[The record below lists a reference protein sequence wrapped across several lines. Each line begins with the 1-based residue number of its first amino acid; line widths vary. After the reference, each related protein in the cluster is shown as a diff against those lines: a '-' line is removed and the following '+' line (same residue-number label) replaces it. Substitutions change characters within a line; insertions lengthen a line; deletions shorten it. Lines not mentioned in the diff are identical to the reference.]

1 MMKISIIVPMY
12 QVEQYLAICLKSI
25 TDQTMTDGVECILV
39 DDCGSDRSLF
49 IAKDFIEHYQGN
61 VLFRIVEREKNGG
74 LSAARNS
81 GIDVASGEYVYFLDS
96 DDEITPN
103 CLEIMWSLV
112 EKYGKVNLVQ
122 GAFFE
127 DEKYANSI
135 SNIKFPEFC
144 TCQADIKT
152 FLLQYL
158 GDIVGAQSR
167 LINLSFLK
175 EHHLYF
181 EEGIIHEDNLW
192 TFFLSKYVRT
202 MAYCDVCTY
211 YHRYNPNSITGN
223 VNVIKETIA
232 YKHII
237 QTCSRSIDPFLI
249 GIQKEWLLNNL
260 ITVINSKYYVKDVDL
275 IVPQEAFN
283 GYEYQD
289 KQYDKFFH
297 TANLQ
302 KKLRP
307 RMEGTEKD
315 MTLSPSES
323 LI

>member
-1 MMKISIIVPMY
+1 MY

-103 CLEIMWSLV
+103 CLEIMWGLV

-144 TCQADIKT
+144 TCQAEIKT

-260 ITVINSKYYVKDVDL
+260 ITVINSKYYVKDADL
-275 IVPQEAFN
+275 KEMLSNF
-283 GYEYQD
+283 
-289 KQYDKFFH
+289 KSTCSF
-297 TANLQ
+297 
-302 KKLRP
+302 
-307 RMEGTEKD
+307 TEKLL
-315 MTLSPSES
+315 LSLYLMLSS
-323 LI
+323 SALKNKILHLLIRKFKYRD

>member
-1 MMKISIIVPMY
+1 MY

-144 TCQADIKT
+144 TCQAEIKT

-211 YHRYNPNSITGN
+211 YHRYSPNSITGN
-223 VNVIKETIA
+223 VNGIKETIA

-260 ITVINSKYYVKDVDL
+260 ITVINSKYYVKDADL
-275 IVPQEAFN
+275 KEMLSNF
-283 GYEYQD
+283 
-289 KQYDKFFH
+289 KSTCSF
-297 TANLQ
+297 
-302 KKLRP
+302 
-307 RMEGTEKD
+307 TEKLL
-315 MTLSPSES
+315 LSLYLMLSNS
-323 LI
+323 ALKNKMLHLLIRKLKYRD

>member
-1 MMKISIIVPMY
+1 MTKISIIVPMY

-112 EKYGKVNLVQ
+112 EKYGKVDLVQ

-135 SNIKFPEFC
+135 SNIEFPEFC
-144 TCQADIKT
+144 TCQAEIKT

-260 ITVINSKYYVKDVDL
+260 ITVINSKYYVKDADL
-275 IVPQEAFN
+275 KEMLSNFKSICSF
-283 GYEYQD
+283 
-289 KQYDKFFH
+289 
-297 TANLQ
+297 
-302 KKLRP
+302 
-307 RMEGTEKD
+307 TEKLL
-315 MTLSPSES
+315 LSLYLMLSNS
-323 LI
+323 ALKNKMLHLLIRKFKYRD

>member
-1 MMKISIIVPMY
+1 MTKISIIVPMY

-135 SNIKFPEFC
+135 SNIEFPEFC
-144 TCQADIKT
+144 TCQAEIKT

-260 ITVINSKYYVKDVDL
+260 ITVINSKYYVKDADL
-275 IVPQEAFN
+275 KEMLSDF
-283 GYEYQD
+283 
-289 KQYDKFFH
+289 KSTCSF
-297 TANLQ
+297 
-302 KKLRP
+302 
-307 RMEGTEKD
+307 TEKLL
-315 MTLSPSES
+315 LSLYLMLSNS
-323 LI
+323 ALKNKILHLLIRKIKYRD

>member
-1 MMKISIIVPMY
+1 MY

-25 TDQTMTDGVECILV
+25 TDQTMTDGIECILV

-144 TCQADIKT
+144 TCQAEIKT

-260 ITVINSKYYVKDVDL
+260 ITVINSKYYVKDADL
-275 IVPQEAFN
+275 KEMLSNF
-283 GYEYQD
+283 
-289 KQYDKFFH
+289 KSTCSF
-297 TANLQ
+297 
-302 KKLRP
+302 
-307 RMEGTEKD
+307 TEKLL
-315 MTLSPSES
+315 LSLYLMLSNS
-323 LI
+323 ALKNKMLHLLIRKFKYRD

>member
-1 MMKISIIVPMY
+1 MY

-127 DEKYANSI
+127 DEKYADSI

-260 ITVINSKYYVKDVDL
+260 ITVINSKYYVKDADL
-275 IVPQEAFN
+275 KEMLSNF
-283 GYEYQD
+283 
-289 KQYDKFFH
+289 KSTCSF
-297 TANLQ
+297 
-302 KKLRP
+302 
-307 RMEGTEKD
+307 TEKLL
-315 MTLSPSES
+315 LSLYLMLSNS
-323 LI
+323 ALKNKMLHLLIRKFKYRD

>member
-1 MMKISIIVPMY
+1 MY

-39 DDCGSDRSLF
+39 DDCGSDRSLL

-260 ITVINSKYYVKDVDL
+260 ITVINSKYYVKDADL
-275 IVPQEAFN
+275 KEMLSNF
-283 GYEYQD
+283 
-289 KQYDKFFH
+289 KSTCSF
-297 TANLQ
+297 
-302 KKLRP
+302 
-307 RMEGTEKD
+307 TEKLL
-315 MTLSPSES
+315 LSLYLMLSNS
-323 LI
+323 ALKNKMLHLLIRKFKYRD

>member
-1 MMKISIIVPMY
+1 MY

-223 VNVIKETIA
+223 VNVIQETIA

-260 ITVINSKYYVKDVDL
+260 ITVINSKYYVKDADL
-275 IVPQEAFN
+275 KEMLSNF
-283 GYEYQD
+283 
-289 KQYDKFFH
+289 KSTCSF
-297 TANLQ
+297 
-302 KKLRP
+302 
-307 RMEGTEKD
+307 TEKLL
-315 MTLSPSES
+315 LSLYLMLSNS
-323 LI
+323 ALKNKMLHLLIRKFKYRD

>member
-1 MMKISIIVPMY
+1 MY

-96 DDEITPN
+96 DDEITPD
-103 CLEIMWSLV
+103 CLEIMWGLV

-144 TCQADIKT
+144 TCQAEIKT

-260 ITVINSKYYVKDVDL
+260 ITVINSKYYVKDADL
-275 IVPQEAFN
+275 KEMLSNF
-283 GYEYQD
+283 
-289 KQYDKFFH
+289 KSTCSF
-297 TANLQ
+297 
-302 KKLRP
+302 
-307 RMEGTEKD
+307 TEKLL
-315 MTLSPSES
+315 LSLYLMLSYS
-323 LI
+323 ALKNKILHLLIRKFKYRN

>member
-1 MMKISIIVPMY
+1 MY

-81 GIDVASGEYVYFLDS
+81 GIKVARGEYVYFLDS

-144 TCQADIKT
+144 TCQAEIKT

-202 MAYCDVCTY
+202 MAYCDICTY

-237 QTCSRSIDPFLI
+237 QTCSRSIDPFLS

-275 IVPQEAFN
+275 KEMLSDFKSTCSFIE
-283 GYEYQD
+283 
-289 KQYDKFFH
+289 
-297 TANLQ
+297 
-302 KKLRP
+302 KLL
-307 RMEGTEKD
+307 
-315 MTLSPSES
+315 LSLYLMLSNS
-323 LI
+323 ALKNKMLHLLIRKLKYRD

>member
-1 MMKISIIVPMY
+1 MY

-144 TCQADIKT
+144 TCQAESKT

-260 ITVINSKYYVKDVDL
+260 ITVINSKYYVKDADL
-275 IVPQEAFN
+275 KEMLSNF
-283 GYEYQD
+283 
-289 KQYDKFFH
+289 KSTCSF
-297 TANLQ
+297 
-302 KKLRP
+302 
-307 RMEGTEKD
+307 TEKLL
-315 MTLSPSES
+315 LSLYLMLSNS
-323 LI
+323 ALKNKMLHLLIRKFKYRD

>member
-144 TCQADIKT
+144 TCQAEIKT

-260 ITVINSKYYVKDVDL
+260 ITVINSKYYVKDADL
-275 IVPQEAFN
+275 KEMLSNF
-283 GYEYQD
+283 
-289 KQYDKFFH
+289 KSTCSF
-297 TANLQ
+297 
-302 KKLRP
+302 
-307 RMEGTEKD
+307 TEKLLLRLYL
-315 MTLSPSES
+315 MLSNSALKNKMLHL
-323 LI
+323 LIRKFKYRD

>member
-1 MMKISIIVPMY
+1 MY

-103 CLEIMWSLV
+103 CLEIMWGLV

-135 SNIKFPEFC
+135 SNIEFPEFC
-144 TCQADIKT
+144 TCQAEIKT

-260 ITVINSKYYVKDVDL
+260 ITVINSKYYVKNADL
-275 IVPQEAFN
+275 KEMLSNF
-283 GYEYQD
+283 
-289 KQYDKFFH
+289 
-297 TANLQ
+297 
-302 KKLRP
+302 KLTCSF
-307 RMEGTEKD
+307 TEKLL
-315 MTLSPSES
+315 LSLYLMLSNS
-323 LI
+323 ALKNKMLHLLIRKFKYRD

>member
-1 MMKISIIVPMY
+1 MY

-144 TCQADIKT
+144 TCQAEIKT

-211 YHRYNPNSITGN
+211 YHRYNTNSLTGN
-223 VNVIKETIA
+223 VNVIQETIA

-260 ITVINSKYYVKDVDL
+260 ITVINSKYYVKDADL
-275 IVPQEAFN
+275 KEMLSNF
-283 GYEYQD
+283 
-289 KQYDKFFH
+289 KSTCSF
-297 TANLQ
+297 
-302 KKLRP
+302 
-307 RMEGTEKD
+307 TEKLL
-315 MTLSPSES
+315 LSLYLMLSNS
-323 LI
+323 ALKNKMLHLLIRKLKYRD

>member
-1 MMKISIIVPMY
+1 MY

-135 SNIKFPEFC
+135 SNIEFPEFC
-144 TCQADIKT
+144 TCQAEIKT

-260 ITVINSKYYVKDVDL
+260 ITVINSKYYVKDADL
-275 IVPQEAFN
+275 KEMLSDF
-283 GYEYQD
+283 
-289 KQYDKFFH
+289 KSTCSF
-297 TANLQ
+297 
-302 KKLRP
+302 
-307 RMEGTEKD
+307 TEKLL
-315 MTLSPSES
+315 LSLYLMLSNS
-323 LI
+323 ALKNKILHLLIRKIKYRD

>member
-1 MMKISIIVPMY
+1 MY

-260 ITVINSKYYVKDVDL
+260 ITVINSKYYVKDEDL
-275 IVPQEAFN
+275 KEMLSNF
-283 GYEYQD
+283 
-289 KQYDKFFH
+289 KSTCSF
-297 TANLQ
+297 
-302 KKLRP
+302 
-307 RMEGTEKD
+307 TEKLL
-315 MTLSPSES
+315 LSLYLMLSNS
-323 LI
+323 ALKNKMLHLLIRKFKYRD

>member
-1 MMKISIIVPMY
+1 MY

-275 IVPQEAFN
+275 KEMLSDF
-283 GYEYQD
+283 
-289 KQYDKFFH
+289 KSTCSF
-297 TANLQ
+297 
-302 KKLRP
+302 
-307 RMEGTEKD
+307 TEKLL
-315 MTLSPSES
+315 LSLYLMLSNS
-323 LI
+323 ALKNKMLHLLIRKFKYRD

>member
-1 MMKISIIVPMY
+1 MY

-260 ITVINSKYYVKDVDL
+260 ITVINSKYYVKDADL
-275 IVPQEAFN
+275 KEMLSNF
-283 GYEYQD
+283 
-289 KQYDKFFH
+289 KSTCSF
-297 TANLQ
+297 
-302 KKLRP
+302 
-307 RMEGTEKD
+307 TEKLL
-315 MTLSPSES
+315 LSLYLMLSNS
-323 LI
+323 ALKNKMLHLLIRKFKYRD

>member
-1 MMKISIIVPMY
+1 MY

-144 TCQADIKT
+144 TCQAEIKT

-260 ITVINSKYYVKDVDL
+260 ITVINSKYYVKDADL
-275 IVPQEAFN
+275 KEMLSNF
-283 GYEYQD
+283 
-289 KQYDKFFH
+289 KSTCSF
-297 TANLQ
+297 
-302 KKLRP
+302 
-307 RMEGTEKD
+307 TEKLL
-315 MTLSPSES
+315 LSLYLMLSNS
-323 LI
+323 ALKNKMLHLLIRKLKYRD

>member
-1 MMKISIIVPMY
+1 MY

-144 TCQADIKT
+144 TCQAEIKT

-192 TFFLSKYVRT
+192 TFF
-202 MAYCDVCTY
+202 
-211 YHRYNPNSITGN
+211 G
-223 VNVIKETIA
+223 
-232 YKHII
+232 
-237 QTCSRSIDPFLI
+237 
-249 GIQKEWLLNNL
+249 
-260 ITVINSKYYVKDVDL
+260 
-275 IVPQEAFN
+275 
-283 GYEYQD
+283 
-289 KQYDKFFH
+289 
-297 TANLQ
+297 
-302 KKLRP
+302 
-307 RMEGTEKD
+307 
-315 MTLSPSES
+315 S
-323 LI
+323 LAKACG

>member
-1 MMKISIIVPMY
+1 MRISIIIPVY
-12 QVEQYLAICLKSI
+12 NVELYVEECLQSVAN
-25 TDQTMTDGVECILV
+25 QTMTEGIECIIV
-39 DDCGSDRSLF
+39 DDRGQDNSAA
-49 IAKDFIEHYQGN
+49 IAKQYIDSYKGDIRFTFIQ
-61 VLFRIVEREKNGG
+61 REKNGG
-74 LSAARNS
+74 LSAARNT
-81 GIDVASGEYVYFLDS
+81 GIEAATGEYVYFLDS

-144 TCQADIKT
+144 TCQAEIKT

-260 ITVINSKYYVKDVDL
+260 ITVINSKYYVKDADL
-275 IVPQEAFN
+275 KEMLSNF
-283 GYEYQD
+283 
-289 KQYDKFFH
+289 KSTCSF
-297 TANLQ
+297 
-302 KKLRP
+302 
-307 RMEGTEKD
+307 TEKLL
-315 MTLSPSES
+315 LSLYLMLSNS
-323 LI
+323 ALKNKMLHLLIRKFKYRD

>member
-1 MMKISIIVPMY
+1 MY

-144 TCQADIKT
+144 TCQAEIKT

-275 IVPQEAFN
+275 KEMLSNF
-283 GYEYQD
+283 
-289 KQYDKFFH
+289 KSTCSF
-297 TANLQ
+297 
-302 KKLRP
+302 
-307 RMEGTEKD
+307 TEKLL
-315 MTLSPSES
+315 LSLYLMLSNS
-323 LI
+323 ALKNKMLHLLIRKLKYRD

>member
-103 CLEIMWSLV
+103 CLEIMWGLV

-144 TCQADIKT
+144 TCQAEIKT

-260 ITVINSKYYVKDVDL
+260 ITVINSKYYVKDADL
-275 IVPQEAFN
+275 KEMLSNF
-283 GYEYQD
+283 
-289 KQYDKFFH
+289 KSTCSF
-297 TANLQ
+297 
-302 KKLRP
+302 
-307 RMEGTEKD
+307 TEKLL
-315 MTLSPSES
+315 LSLYLMLSS
-323 LI
+323 SALKNKILHLLIRKFKYRD

>member
-1 MMKISIIVPMY
+1 MY

-81 GIDVASGEYVYFLDS
+81 GIKVARGEYVYFLDS

-144 TCQADIKT
+144 TCQAEIKT

-202 MAYCDVCTY
+202 MAYCDICIY

-237 QTCSRSIDPFLI
+237 QTCSRSIDPFLP

-275 IVPQEAFN
+275 KEMLSDFKSTCSFIE
-283 GYEYQD
+283 
-289 KQYDKFFH
+289 
-297 TANLQ
+297 
-302 KKLRP
+302 KLL
-307 RMEGTEKD
+307 
-315 MTLSPSES
+315 LSLYLMLSNS
-323 LI
+323 ALKNKMLHLLIRKLKYRD

>member
-1 MMKISIIVPMY
+1 MY

-144 TCQADIKT
+144 TCQAEIKT

-260 ITVINSKYYVKDVDL
+260 ITVINSKYYVKDADL
-275 IVPQEAFN
+275 KEMLSDFKSTCSFA
-283 GYEYQD
+283 E
-289 KQYDKFFH
+289 
-297 TANLQ
+297 
-302 KKLRP
+302 KLL
-307 RMEGTEKD
+307 
-315 MTLSPSES
+315 LSLYLMLSNS
-323 LI
+323 ALKNKMLHLLIRKLKYRD

>member
-1 MMKISIIVPMY
+1 MY

-135 SNIKFPEFC
+135 SNIKYPEFC

-260 ITVINSKYYVKDVDL
+260 ITVINSKYYVKDADL
-275 IVPQEAFN
+275 KEMLSNF
-283 GYEYQD
+283 
-289 KQYDKFFH
+289 KSTCSF
-297 TANLQ
+297 
-302 KKLRP
+302 
-307 RMEGTEKD
+307 TEKLL
-315 MTLSPSES
+315 LSLYLMLSNS
-323 LI
+323 ALKNKMLHLLIRKFKYRD

>member
-1 MMKISIIVPMY
+1 MY

-61 VLFRIVEREKNGG
+61 VLFRIFEREKNGG

-167 LINLSFLK
+167 LIKLSFLK

-260 ITVINSKYYVKDVDL
+260 ITVINSKYYVKDADL
-275 IVPQEAFN
+275 KEMLSNF
-283 GYEYQD
+283 
-289 KQYDKFFH
+289 KSTCSF
-297 TANLQ
+297 
-302 KKLRP
+302 
-307 RMEGTEKD
+307 TEKLL
-315 MTLSPSES
+315 LSLYLMLSNS
-323 LI
+323 ALKNKMLHLLIRKFKYRD

>member
-1 MMKISIIVPMY
+1 MTKISIIVPMY

-144 TCQADIKT
+144 TCQAEIKT

-260 ITVINSKYYVKDVDL
+260 ITVINSKYYVKDADL
-275 IVPQEAFN
+275 KEMLSNF
-283 GYEYQD
+283 
-289 KQYDKFFH
+289 KSTCSF
-297 TANLQ
+297 
-302 KKLRP
+302 
-307 RMEGTEKD
+307 TEKLL
-315 MTLSPSES
+315 LSLYLMLSNS
-323 LI
+323 ALKNKMLHLLIRKFKYRD

>member
-1 MMKISIIVPMY
+1 MY

-144 TCQADIKT
+144 TCQAEIKT

-260 ITVINSKYYVKDVDL
+260 ITVINSKYYVKDADL
-275 IVPQEAFN
+275 KEMLSDF
-283 GYEYQD
+283 
-289 KQYDKFFH
+289 KSTCSF
-297 TANLQ
+297 
-302 KKLRP
+302 
-307 RMEGTEKD
+307 TEKLL
-315 MTLSPSES
+315 LSLYLMLSNS
-323 LI
+323 ALKNKMLHLLIRKLKYRD

>member
-1 MMKISIIVPMY
+1 MY

-81 GIDVASGEYVYFLDS
+81 GIDVASGEYVYFFFFF
-96 DDEITPN
+96 DEITPN

-122 GAFFE
+122 GAFFLY
-127 DEKYANSI
+127 DKYANSI
-135 SNIKFPEFC
+135 SNIKFPEFF

-152 FLLQYL
+152 LILQYL

-223 VNVIKETIA
+223 VNVIQETIA

-260 ITVINSKYYVKDVDL
+260 ITVINSKYYVKDADL
-275 IVPQEAFN
+275 KEMLSNF
-283 GYEYQD
+283 
-289 KQYDKFFH
+289 KSTCSF
-297 TANLQ
+297 
-302 KKLRP
+302 
-307 RMEGTEKD
+307 TEKLL
-315 MTLSPSES
+315 LSLYLMLSKKKKKNKMLHL
-323 LI
+323 LIRKLKYRD

>member
-1 MMKISIIVPMY
+1 MRISIIIPVY
-12 QVEQYLAICLKSI
+12 NVELYVEECLQSVAN
-25 TDQTMTDGVECILV
+25 QTMTEGIECIIV
-39 DDCGSDRSLF
+39 DDRGQDNSAA
-49 IAKDFIEHYQGN
+49 IAKQYIDSYKGDIRFTFIQ
-61 VLFRIVEREKNGG
+61 REKNGG
-74 LSAARNS
+74 LSAARNT
-81 GIDVASGEYVYFLDS
+81 GIEAATGEYVYFLDS

-144 TCQADIKT
+144 TCQAEIKT

-260 ITVINSKYYVKDVDL
+260 ITVINSKYYVKDADL
-275 IVPQEAFN
+275 KEMLSNF
-283 GYEYQD
+283 
-289 KQYDKFFH
+289 KSTCSF
-297 TANLQ
+297 
-302 KKLRP
+302 
-307 RMEGTEKD
+307 TEKLL
-315 MTLSPSES
+315 LSLYLLLSNS
-323 LI
+323 ALKNKMLHLLIRKFKYRD

>member
-1 MMKISIIVPMY
+1 MY

-202 MAYCDVCTY
+202 MAYCDICTY

-260 ITVINSKYYVKDVDL
+260 ITVINSKYYVKDADL
-275 IVPQEAFN
+275 KEMLSNF
-283 GYEYQD
+283 
-289 KQYDKFFH
+289 KSTCSF
-297 TANLQ
+297 
-302 KKLRP
+302 
-307 RMEGTEKD
+307 TEKLL
-315 MTLSPSES
+315 LSLYLMLSNS
-323 LI
+323 ALKNKILHLLIRKFKYRD

>member
-1 MMKISIIVPMY
+1 MY

-61 VLFRIVEREKNGG
+61 VLFRIVERKKNGG

-260 ITVINSKYYVKDVDL
+260 ITVINSKYYVKDADL
-275 IVPQEAFN
+275 KEMLSNF
-283 GYEYQD
+283 
-289 KQYDKFFH
+289 KSTCSF
-297 TANLQ
+297 
-302 KKLRP
+302 
-307 RMEGTEKD
+307 TEKLL
-315 MTLSPSES
+315 LSLYLMLSNS
-323 LI
+323 ALKNKMLHLLIRKFKYRD

>member
-1 MMKISIIVPMY
+1 MY

-144 TCQADIKT
+144 TCQAEIKT

-202 MAYCDVCTY
+202 MAYCDICTY

-237 QTCSRSIDPFLI
+237 QTCSQSIDPFLP

-275 IVPQEAFN
+275 KEMLSDF
-283 GYEYQD
+283 
-289 KQYDKFFH
+289 KSTCSF
-297 TANLQ
+297 
-302 KKLRP
+302 
-307 RMEGTEKD
+307 TEKLL
-315 MTLSPSES
+315 LSLYLMLSNS
-323 LI
+323 ALKNKMLHLLIRKLKYRD

>member
-103 CLEIMWSLV
+103 CLEIMWGLV

-135 SNIKFPEFC
+135 SNIEFPEFC
-144 TCQADIKT
+144 TCQAEIKT

-260 ITVINSKYYVKDVDL
+260 ITVINSKYYVKDADL
-275 IVPQEAFN
+275 KEMLSNF
-283 GYEYQD
+283 
-289 KQYDKFFH
+289 
-297 TANLQ
+297 
-302 KKLRP
+302 KLTCSF
-307 RMEGTEKD
+307 TEKLL
-315 MTLSPSES
+315 LSLYLMLSNS
-323 LI
+323 ALKNKMLHLLIRKFKYRD

>member
-1 MMKISIIVPMY
+1 MRISIIIPVY
-12 QVEQYLAICLKSI
+12 NVELYVEECLQSVAN
-25 TDQTMTDGVECILV
+25 QTMTEGIECIIV
-39 DDCGSDRSLF
+39 DDRGQDNSAA
-49 IAKDFIEHYQGN
+49 IAKQYIDSYKGDIRFTFIQ
-61 VLFRIVEREKNGG
+61 REKNGG
-74 LSAARNS
+74 LSAARNT
-81 GIDVASGEYVYFLDS
+81 GIEAASGEYVYFLDS

-260 ITVINSKYYVKDVDL
+260 ITVINSKYYVKDADL
-275 IVPQEAFN
+275 KEMLSNF
-283 GYEYQD
+283 
-289 KQYDKFFH
+289 KSTCSF
-297 TANLQ
+297 
-302 KKLRP
+302 
-307 RMEGTEKD
+307 TEKLL
-315 MTLSPSES
+315 LSLYLMLSNS
-323 LI
+323 ALKNKMLHLLIRKLKYRD

>member
-167 LINLSFLK
+167 LIKLSFLK

-260 ITVINSKYYVKDVDL
+260 ITVINSKYYVKDADL
-275 IVPQEAFN
+275 KEMLSNF
-283 GYEYQD
+283 
-289 KQYDKFFH
+289 KSTCSF
-297 TANLQ
+297 
-302 KKLRP
+302 
-307 RMEGTEKD
+307 TEKLL
-315 MTLSPSES
+315 LSLYLMLSNS
-323 LI
+323 ALKNKMLHLLIRKFKYRD